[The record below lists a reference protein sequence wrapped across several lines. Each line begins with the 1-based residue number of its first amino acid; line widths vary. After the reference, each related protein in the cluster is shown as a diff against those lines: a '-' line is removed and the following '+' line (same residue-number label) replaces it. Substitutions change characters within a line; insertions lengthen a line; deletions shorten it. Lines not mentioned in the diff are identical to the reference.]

1 MKEIPLDVYMRERER
16 EREIAFVMEHYQNM
30 VQTLM
35 RSVFW

>member
-16 EREIAFVMEHYQNM
+16 EREIAFVMDNM
-30 VQTLM
+30 VQILM